1 MDLTARR
8 IAWSLAT
15 VFLVYAVAM
24 SPFPGVG
31 RLYTPWFRAI
41 CSTFDGP
48 VGANGLVH
56 LLPPGDDSLRD
67 VEFAL
72 RKRDSLSGVKK
83 SISSRYSGYVPTV
96 IVIAL
101 VLATP
106 VAWKRRRWAL
116 FWGLLLSQVF
126 VWFRVGL
133 SVYGLFVTR
142 DAIRLVSP
150 GPFLTETV
158 RFVMR
163 LVASSSVFSIV
174 AALLIWILV
183 TFRREDLATP
193 DRPQ

>member
-15 VFLVYAVAM
+15 VVLVYAVAM
-24 SPFPGVG
+24 SPFPGAG

-48 VGANGLVH
+48 VGDNGLVQ

-67 VEFAL
+67 VEFVL
-72 RKRDSLSGVKK
+72 RRRDSLNGAKK

-101 VLATP
+101 ILATP
-106 VAWKRRRWAL
+106 VAWKRRRRAL

-142 DAIRLVSP
+142 DSIRLVSP

-183 TFRREDLATP
+183 TFRREDPAASGP
-193 DRPQ
+193 PQ

>member
-1 MDLTARR
+1 MDLSARR

-15 VFLVYAVAM
+15 VVLVYAVAM
-24 SPFPGVG
+24 SPFPGAG
-31 RLYTPWFRAI
+31 RLYAPWFRAI

-48 VGANGLVH
+48 VGANALVQ
-56 LLPPGDDSLRD
+56 LLPPGEDSLRD
-67 VEFAL
+67 VEFVL
-72 RKRDSLSGVKK
+72 RKRDSLSGAKK

-106 VAWKRRRWAL
+106 VTWKRRRRAL
-116 FWGLLLSQVF
+116 LWGLLLSQMF

-133 SVYGLFVTR
+133 SIYGLFVTR

-150 GPFLTETV
+150 GPLLTETV
-158 RFVMR
+158 LFITR

-183 TFRREDLATP
+183 TFRREDLGVW
-193 DRPQ
+193 